1 MNSSI
6 ISSLRNRPGLILA
19 ILLIITFIPFLG
31 ETLFNTKG
39 EPREAIVAVSMLQSG
54 DWILPVSNGTDIP
67 YKPPMLAW
75 CIALLSI
82 FNGFEV
88 NEYISRLPSALSMIA
103 MTLVVYRYTRR
114 LTGSTPT
121 AMTTAL
127 ILTTMFEVHR
137 AATNCRVDMLL
148 TAFMVIAIYRLSLS
162 QRASARFVDIPSVL
176 LLSGAVLTK
185 GPVGMVIPCAIT
197 WIFMLMTGHKFIRTT
212 LSIAVTGLASL
223 ILPALWYVAAYHQ
236 GGSEFLDL
244 VIEEN
249 FGRMTGTMSYESHVN
264 PWWYN
269 ILTLLAG
276 MAPYTL
282 LLLAFPFLLKK
293 SAFSL
298 RTLTDK
304 WHETANF
311 DRLMIIAG
319 AFIFIFY
326 CIPASKRSVYLLPMY
341 PMLAYAIARYIHIL
355 YNNKPVILKIYSA
368 IIASLPVI
376 ITIATCVIKIIGPFG
391 RKSTLLA
398 TGGLVSLSPSASAWA
413 VILLTLIMSFVT
425 LKAII
430 REDALRTIRLAIVT
444 TLTLYWSF
452 TAFYQ
457 PAVLNPKSDI
467 TVARELK
474 QLYNDNNLPSSWIE
488 PGLMRFYTLNF
499 YLDNRLGRVDS
510 PESDRGELIIPLGHL
525 DKLNELF
532 GDKYSFSVKKQ
543 FDHRSCDFKDNI
555 CIICYERNIN
565 TN

>member
-1 MNSSI
+1 MSNSF

-75 CIALLSI
+75 CIAILSI
-82 FNGFEV
+82 FNGLEI
-88 NEYISRLPSALSMIA
+88 NEFISRLPSALSMIA

-114 LTGSTPT
+114 STGNVAT
-121 AMTTAL
+121 ALMTAL

-148 TAFMVIAIYRLSLS
+148 TAFMVIAIYRLTLN
-162 QRASARFVDIPSVL
+162 RHASTRFIDIPSVL

-185 GPVGMVIPCAIT
+185 GPVGMVIPCGIT
-197 WIFMLMTGHKFIRTT
+197 WIFMLVSGRRFLRTT
-212 LSIAVTGLASL
+212 LSMGVTGLASL
-223 ILPALWYVAAYHQ
+223 LLPALWYIAAYNQ
-236 GGSEFLDL
+236 DGREFLDL

-276 MAPYTL
+276 MLPYTL
-282 LLLAFPFLLKK
+282 LLPACPFVLKK
-293 SAFSL
+293 STFSIKTL
-298 RTLTDK
+298 REK
-304 WHETANF
+304 WHHTAGF

-326 CIPASKRSVYLLPMY
+326 CIPSSKRSVYLLPMY
-341 PMLAYAIARYIHIL
+341 PMLAYGVARYIHTL
-355 YNNKPVILKIYSA
+355 YSNRPIVLKVYSA
-368 IIASLPVI
+368 IIASLPI
-376 ITIATCVIKIIGPFG
+376 LITVATCVIKITGPFG
-391 RKSTLLA
+391 HKSTLLA
-398 TGGLVSLSPSASAWA
+398 TRGLVSLSPSAGAWA
-413 VILLTLIMSFVT
+413 VIIVMLVMSFVT
-425 LKAII
+425 WKAIV
-430 REDALRTIRLAIVT
+430 RGDVQLTVRRAIIT

-452 TAFYQ
+452 SAFYQ
-457 PAVLNPKSDI
+457 PAVLNPKSDV
-467 TVARELK
+467 TVARELR
-474 QLYNDNNLPSSWIE
+474 QLYPDEVLPPSWLE

-499 YLDNRLGRVDS
+499 YLDNHLSRVDS
-510 PESDRGELIIPLGHL
+510 PQGDNGELIVSLGHL
-525 DKLNELF
+525 DKLNEMF
-532 GDKYSFSVKKQ
+532 GDRYVFTVKNQ
-543 FDHRSCDFKDNI
+543 FEHRSCDLKDKI
-555 CIICYERNIN
+555 CIVGFQKIFNKN
-565 TN
+565 